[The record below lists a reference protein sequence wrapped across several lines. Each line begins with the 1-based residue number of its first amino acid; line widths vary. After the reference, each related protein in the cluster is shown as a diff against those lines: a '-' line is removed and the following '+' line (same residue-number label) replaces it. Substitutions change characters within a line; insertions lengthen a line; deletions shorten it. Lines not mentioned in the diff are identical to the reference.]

1 MDQGAK
7 SYQERLKRVSA
18 AFRNEKPDRVPV
30 FSLATTYVYTS
41 QGFDPIEGYRD
52 PEMAKKIHLDYY
64 NNLYVDGC
72 GGPHASNARKVEEL
86 MGGGI
91 YEYKDDGT
99 YQVRPKSIKK
109 MEDHEYD
116 ELIASPH
123 RFFIDKI
130 WPRRFDLM
138 AKEYSPE
145 KYEQF
150 VAALEENGKGG
161 KVAGPI
167 AKALEEEAS
176 VPCMFVGGLT
186 NPVDLIFDYLRDFD
200 GTMRDIKKR
209 PEQVRDAGLAMVDWM
224 LQLATMGPPH
234 PDKMLVAP
242 MHLPTFLNPK
252 DFEKVYWPSWK
263 KLAEEVTN
271 RGYRIVYLFEGK
283 YEHLYEFMQDLPK
296 NKIAGVFEHDDLKK
310 TKEKLGET
318 LCICGGMPTSLIQN
332 KTKQQCIDQVKEVI
346 DTIAVDGGF
355 ILTSD
360 IPMMFKNDGKLENY
374 RAVNEFVHEYGVYK

>member
-1 MDQGAK
+1 MVQGAK

-18 AFRNEKPDRVPV
+18 AFKNEKPDRVPV

-41 QGFDPIEGYRD
+41 QGYDPIEGYRD

-72 GGPHASNARKVEEL
+72 GGPHASNARGVEKL

-91 YEYKDDGT
+91 YEYQDDGT
-99 YQVRPKSIKK
+99 YQVRPHSIKK
-109 MEDHEYD
+109 MEDDEYD
-116 ELIASPH
+116 KLIASPH

-138 AKEYSPE
+138 TKEFSTE

-150 VAALEENGKGG
+150 VAAIEESGKGG

-167 AKALEEEAS
+167 AKALEEEAG

-186 NPVDLIFDYLRDFD
+186 NPVDMIFDYLRDFD

-209 PEQVRDAGLAMVDWM
+209 PEKVRDAGLAMVDWM

-234 PDKMLVAP
+234 PDKVLVAP
-242 MHLPTFLNPK
+242 MHLPTFLNPR

-283 YEHLYEFMQDLPK
+283 YKHLYEFMQDLPK

-332 KTKQQCIDQVKEVI
+332 RTKQQCIDHVKEII
-346 DTIAVDGGF
+346 DTVAVDGGF